1 MAVRKGDFSQGK
13 VSRNILRLG
22 LPLMLA
28 ELVHVLYNI
37 VDRMYIGHMPEGGTV
52 ALTGLGICFPL
63 ITLIGAFANLCST
76 GGATLATIARG
87 ENKDDLAERIMGT
100 AFTMLLAIGA
110 VLTVTLYFSAP
121 AVLRLLGG
129 DDVTLPAALGY
140 FNIYVLGTI
149 QVLISLGMNAF
160 INAQGFPRIG
170 MMTVI
175 IGAALNI
182 VLDPLLIYTC
192 GMGVRG
198 AALATVISQ
207 TASALWVLFFLRS
220 RRAAL
225 RLTRLVV
232 DREQL
237 KNIVKLGL
245 TGFTF
250 KVTNSLTQAI
260 VNIMLKAW
268 GGALSTLY
276 VGAMSLI
283 NSVRE
288 IVSLPNNGIVAGGQ
302 SVMSYNYGAKEYK
315 RVSECIRFIFLC
327 GLSVNIAVWA
337 MIMFVPR
344 PLISLFTSDSRLIDK
359 TVECARIYFGAF
371 PFMALQ
377 LTGQSTF
384 VSLNRPAHAL
394 VFSTLRKVV
403 LVAPLTL
410 LLPGLGLGVHGV
422 IWAELISQV
431 TGASAC
437 FITMYLL
444 IWRRMRQNRG
454 LAGKTPPDAGS

>member
-1 MAVRKGDFSQGK
+1 MATYRGDFSQGK
-13 VSRNILRLG
+13 VSHNILRLG
-22 LPLMLA
+22 LPMMLA

-37 VDRMYIGHMPEGGTV
+37 VDRMYIGHMPENGTI

-76 GGATLATIARG
+76 GGATLSTIARG
-87 ENKDDLAERIMGT
+87 EKQDEKAERILGT
-100 AFTMLLAIGA
+100 AFTMLLIIAA
-110 VLTVTLYFSAP
+110 VLTALLYATAPVT
-121 AVLRLLGG
+121 LRLLGG
-129 DDVTLPAALGY
+129 DDETLPAALGY
-140 FNIYVLGTI
+140 FRIYVLGTAP
-149 QVLISLGMNAF
+149 VLISLGMNPF
-160 INAQGFPRIG
+160 INAQGFPRVG
-170 MMTVI
+170 MMTVV
-175 IGAALNI
+175 IGAVLNI
-182 VLDPLLIYTC
+182 ILDPIMIYTC
-192 GMGVRG
+192 GMGIRG

-207 TASALWVLFFLRS
+207 TASALWALLFLRS
-220 RRAAL
+220 RMAIL
-225 RLTRLVV
+225 RLTRLVI
-232 DREQL
+232 DRKEMAA
-237 KNIVKLGL
+237 IVKLGL

-260 VNIMLKAW
+260 VNIMLKTW

-283 NSVRE
+283 NSIRE

-302 SVMSYNYGAKEYK
+302 NVMSYNYGAKEYR
-315 RVSECIRFIFLC
+315 RVSESIRFIFLC
-327 GLSVNIAVWA
+327 GLGVNIAVWA
-337 MIMFVPR
+337 MILFAPR
-344 PLISLFTSDSRLIDK
+344 PLVSIFTSDSALVEK

-384 VSLNRPAHAL
+384 VSLNRPGHAL
-394 VFSTLRKVV
+394 VFSTLRKIV

-422 IWAELISQV
+422 FWAELISQV

-444 IWRRMRQNRG
+444 IWRKMKENKP
-454 LAGKTPPDAGS
+454 LTEK

>member
-1 MAVRKGDFSQGK
+1 MTVRKGDFSQGK

-22 LPLMLA
+22 LPMMLA

-37 VDRMYIGHMPEGGTV
+37 VDRMYIGHMPGSGTV

-63 ITLIGAFANLCST
+63 ITLIGAFANLFST

-87 ENKDDLAERIMGT
+87 ENKDDEAERIMGT
-100 AFTMLLAIGA
+100 SFTMLLLVGA
-110 VLTVTLYFSAP
+110 VLTVSMYLSAP

-129 DDVTLPAALGY
+129 DDTTLPAALGY
-140 FNIYVLGTI
+140 FRIYVLGTVP
-149 QVLISLGMNAF
+149 VLISLGMNPF

-175 IGAALNI
+175 IGAVLNI
-182 VLDPLLIYTC
+182 ILDPVFIYAC
-192 GMGVRG
+192 GMGVEG
-198 AALATVISQ
+198 AALATVLSQ
-207 TASALWVLFFLRS
+207 TASAAWVLFFLRC
-220 RRAAL
+220 RRAVL
-225 RLTRLVV
+225 RLTRLTV
-232 DREQL
+232 DAKHL
-237 KNIVKLGL
+237 KDIVKLGL

-250 KVTNSLTQAI
+250 RVTNSLTQAI

-302 SVMSYNYGAKEYK
+302 SVMSYNYGAKEYR

-422 IWAELISQV
+422 FWAELISQV

-444 IWRRMRQNRG
+444 IWRKMKENKS
-454 LAGKTPPDAGS
+454 LTEK

>member
-1 MAVRKGDFSQGK
+1 MEARKGDFSQGK
-13 VSRNILRLG
+13 VWRNILRLG
-22 LPLMLA
+22 LPMMLA

-37 VDRMYIGHMPEGGTV
+37 VDRMYIGHMPGSGTV

-63 ITLIGAFANLCST
+63 ITLIGAFANLFST

-87 ENKDDLAERIMGT
+87 ENRDDEAERIMGT
-100 AFTMLLAIGA
+100 SFTMLLLVGA
-110 VLTVTLYFSAP
+110 VLTVGMYLSAP

-129 DDVTLPAALGY
+129 DDTTLPAALGY
-140 FNIYVLGTI
+140 FRIYVIGTI
-149 QVLISLGMNAF
+149 PVLISLGMNPF

-175 IGAALNI
+175 IGAVLNI
-182 VLDPLLIYTC
+182 ILDPVFIYAC
-192 GMGVRG
+192 GMGVEG
-198 AALATVISQ
+198 AALATVLSQ
-207 TASALWVLFFLRS
+207 TASAAWVLFFLRC

-225 RLTRLVV
+225 RLTRLTV
-232 DREQL
+232 DTKHL
-237 KNIVKLGL
+237 KGIVKLGL

-250 KVTNSLTQAI
+250 RVTNSLTQAI

-288 IVSLPNNGIVAGGQ
+288 IVSLPNNGIVGGGQ
-302 SVMSYNYGAKEYK
+302 SVMSYNYGAKEYR
-315 RVSECIRFIFLC
+315 RVSESIRFIFLC
-327 GLSVNIAVWA
+327 SLSVNILMWA
-337 MIMFVPR
+337 MLLFVPR
-344 PLISLFTSDSRLIDK
+344 PLISLFTSDEQLIQK
-359 TVECARIYFGAF
+359 TIECGRIYFGAF

-377 LTGQSTF
+377 QAGQSTF
-384 VSLNRPAHAL
+384 VALNRPAHAL
-394 VFSTLRKVV
+394 IFSMLRKVV

-422 IWAELISQV
+422 FWAEFISQV
-431 TGASAC
+431 VGASAC

-444 IWRRMRQNRG
+444 IWQRMKANRG
-454 LAGKTPPDAGS
+454 LEKT

>member
-1 MAVRKGDFSQGK
+1 MTVRKGDFSQGK

-22 LPLMLA
+22 LPMMLA

-37 VDRMYIGHMPEGGTV
+37 VDRMYIGHMPEGGTA
-52 ALTGLGICFPL
+52 ALTGLGVCFPL
-63 ITLIGAFANLCST
+63 ITLISAFANLFST

-87 ENKDDLAERIMGT
+87 ENDDRQAERIMGT
-100 AFTMLLAIGA
+100 SFTMLLIIGA
-110 VLTVTLYFSAP
+110 VLTAVMYLSAP

-129 DDVTLPAALGY
+129 DDVTMPAALGY
-140 FNIYVLGTI
+140 FRIYVLGTI
-149 QVLISLGMNAF
+149 PVLISLGMNPF

-175 IGAALNI
+175 IGAVLNI
-182 VLDPLLIYTC
+182 ALDPLLIYSC
-192 GMGVRG
+192 GMGIRG

-207 TASALWVLFFLRS
+207 TASAFWVLFFLRS
-220 RRAAL
+220 SRAAL
-225 RLTRLVV
+225 SLTRIAV
-232 DREQL
+232 DRKQL
-237 KNIVKLGL
+237 KGIVKLGL

-250 KVTNSLTQAI
+250 RVTNSLTQAI

-288 IVSLPNNGIVAGGQ
+288 IVSLPNGGIVAGGQ
-302 SVMSYNYGAKEYK
+302 SVMSYNYGAKEYQ
-315 RVSECIRFIFLC
+315 RVSDSIRFIFLS
-327 GLSVNIAVWA
+327 GLAVNLAVWA
-337 MIMFVPR
+337 MIQFMPH
-344 PLISLFTSDSRLIDK
+344 PLISVFTTDSRLIDK

-377 LTGQSTF
+377 QAGQSTF

-394 VFSTLRKVV
+394 VFSMLRKVI

-422 IWAELISQV
+422 FWAELISQV

-444 IWRRMRQNRG
+444 IWRKMKASG
-454 LAGKTPPDAGS
+454 DVGTD